1 MKKYLACLVLACAAA
16 LAIAADTPSKG
27 QIGVFGAIYESDY
40 KIGVSFQLTDA
51 IKLKPALGFVYVS
64 NPDQYIY
71 ESTQFGVRTQV
82 DLLFNLKIASSLSLG
97 IGPRL
102 GFNLDNRTEKYPTF
116 TDKYSDTHFL
126 IGGVAEVQYLFSK
139 SFGAFLDGALSLS
152 LNTSKYDPEVGA
164 GSDYTTTTID
174 TSTAIGLAFYF

>member
-1 MKKYLACLVLACAAA
+1 MKKVLACLILACAAA
-16 LAIAADTPSKG
+16 LAFAADSSAKT
-27 QIGVFGAIYESDY
+27 QLGVFGGIHDSSYLIGISLPLSDT
-40 KIGVSFQLTDA
+40 LT
-51 IKLKPALGFVYVS
+51 LKPALGVKYVS
-64 NPDQYIY
+64 NPDEHAY
-71 ESTQFGVRTQV
+71 ESAEFEIMTRV